1 MPGVG
6 HHGHQF
12 LVVVDLVEAVEGDA
26 LVSGDAAGERARA
39 VWPKVQRMAAR
50 LYATALSGAF
60 LANYKDDGDVIFDQ
74 ISGVYRQDT
83 PAMMYVTAGNR
94 LYYFSLP

>member
-1 MPGVG
+1 MNVT
-6 HHGHQF
+6 Q
-12 LVVVDLVEAVEGDA
+12 VDRTLFIADP
-26 LVSGDAAGERARA
+26 AGG
-39 VWPKVQRMAAR
+39 R